1 MSKLSLPQRGQP
13 IDLAYIY
20 DIAKTVNDLAS
31 QVSPSTSK
39 TVSIDTVSAG
49 TQNIKASEAKI
60 IGGYIE
66 VYNNTTVSI
75 ANEKSFVYNFPD
87 DYKYA
92 PIVTATPVNVGN
104 TAAGKN
110 VTVVI
115 KSITTSRVEGY
126 ITINTSGEITLG
138 VNLIIIGVPN

>member
-13 IDLAYIY
+13 LDLAYIY

-31 QVSPSTSK
+31 QISPSTSK
-39 TVSIDTVSAG
+39 SVTIDTVSAG
-49 TQNIKASEAKI
+49 PQNIKASEAKM
-60 IGGYIE
+60 IGGYLE
-66 VYNNTTVSI
+66 VYSTTTVTSGS
-75 ANEKSFVYNFPD
+75 EKTFVYNFAD

-92 PIVTATPVNVGN
+92 PIVTATAVNVGN
-104 TAAGKN
+104 TTAGKN

-115 KSITTSRVEGY
+115 KSITTSRVEGN
-126 ITINTSGEITLG
+126 ITVNASGEVTLG